1 MKILAIIP
9 ARGGSKRIPRK
20 NIQPFLGKPIIQYS
34 IETALKSGLFN
45 EVMVSTDDAE
55 ISEISIKAGAQI
67 PFLRSPQ
74 TSNDDAHVADVIEEV
89 LAKYKQQGKEF
100 DVFCVFFPTA
110 PFIRQNRLSEGL
122 EMLNKDGFDSVF
134 PVLRYSY
141 PIQRSLKI
149 ENGKVSMNWPEN
161 FNKRSQDL
169 PLAYH
174 DSGQFYWM
182 KTEAFLMQKK
192 LFAKNSGAI
201 VLSDLEAH
209 DIDTPED
216 WKVAEMKYK
225 LLFR

>member
-1 MKILAIIP
+1 MNILSIIP

-20 NIQPFLGKPIIQYS
+20 NIKPFSGKPIIQYS

-45 EVMVSTDDAE
+45 EIMVSTDDAE
-55 ISEISIKAGAQI
+55 IAEFSLNAGAVV

-74 TSNDDAHVADVIEEV
+74 TSNDNAHIADVVEEV
-89 LAKYKQQGKEF
+89 LMMYKEIGKEF
-100 DVFCVFFPTA
+100 DIFCVIFPTA
-110 PFIRQNRLSEGL
+110 PFIRQERLLEGL
-122 EMLNKDGFDSVF
+122 EMMNNKDFDSVF
-134 PVLRYSY
+134 PVLRYNY

-169 PLAYH
+169 NPAFH

-182 KTEAFLMQKK
+182 KTSSFLKQKK
-192 LFAKNSGAI
+192 LFAENSGAI
-201 VLSDLEAH
+201 VLSDMEAH

-216 WKVAEMKYK
+216 WKIAEMKYK
-225 LLFR
+225 ILFG